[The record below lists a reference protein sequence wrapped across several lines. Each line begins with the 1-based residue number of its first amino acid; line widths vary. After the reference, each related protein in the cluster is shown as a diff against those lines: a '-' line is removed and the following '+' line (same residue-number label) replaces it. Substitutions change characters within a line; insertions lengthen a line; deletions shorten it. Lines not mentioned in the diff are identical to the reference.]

1 MKCEICNRECP
12 NFHSLWA
19 HIIVHKITIKDYY
32 DSYLKQESDGVCCI
46 CGNSTKWKN
55 TSYAK
60 TCSRRCASKCGN
72 TKEAIE
78 KRKETRYKHFGGYT
92 NENVL
97 NKQRKTCLEKYGVD
111 NPWKAESC
119 KEKIKQT
126 KLERYGDE
134 NYNNPEKNKQTCL
147 EKYGVESHNSL
158 DFVNEKRVATFRKNY
173 NGENLEK
180 LVAKRKETRY
190 KHFGGY
196 TNQEI
201 LDKQKETCLTKY
213 GVECP
218 LQNVEINRLRPS
230 KYLYDNE
237 NFDSS
242 WELAYYI
249 WLKDNNINFTFH
261 NDKLPYKID
270 GKLHYYQPDFKVNE
284 TFIEIKG
291 PHQLTENNEIIDPF
305 TGKILYEKTQCMKD
319 NNVIII
325 SDCSEYL
332 NYIKC
337 TYGKDYLKQFKNA

>member
-1 MKCEICNRECP
+1 M
-12 NFHSLWA
+12 
-19 HIIVHKITIKDYY
+19 
-32 DSYLKQESDGVCCI
+32 ES
-46 CGNSTKWKN
+46 W
-55 TSYAK
+55 
-60 TCSRRCASKCGN
+60 
-72 TKEAIE
+72 
-78 KRKETRYKHFGGYT
+78 
-92 NENVL
+92 
-97 NKQRKTCLEKYGVD
+97 
-111 NPWKAESC
+111 SC

-126 KLERYGDE
+126 KLERYNDE

-180 LVAKRKETRY
+180 LVAKRKETMY

-201 LDKQKETCLTKY
+201 LDKRKETCLRKY

-284 TFIEIKG
+284 TFIEIKRSSSINWK
-291 PHQLTENNEIIDPF
+291 QWNNRSF
-305 TGKILYEKTQCMKD
+305 YW
-319 NNVIII
+319 
-325 SDCSEYL
+325 
-332 NYIKC
+332 
-337 TYGKDYLKQFKNA
+337 KNTLWKNPMHER